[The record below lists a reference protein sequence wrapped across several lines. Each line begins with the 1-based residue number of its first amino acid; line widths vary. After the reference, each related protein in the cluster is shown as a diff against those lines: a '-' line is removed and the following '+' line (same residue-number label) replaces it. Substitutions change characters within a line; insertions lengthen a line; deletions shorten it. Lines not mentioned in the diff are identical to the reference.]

1 MGFKRATPP
10 GPIERRKRN
19 MTDTILH
26 VLCAVVRWRFF
37 LIPVFILVPLLS
49 IASVQQGDRGIWRP
63 LVMIP
68 LGIILGISNVLLGP
82 DLSAV
87 LIHGFGVQA
96 PATVTGTYATGS
108 NYNDRQV
115 MGHNVLI
122 KTADGS
128 TIETS
133 FEDDDF
139 NVYPPAN
146 SVTYPQDGDRFNV
159 SHLKGYPA
167 NFVIISNDDSPWSK
181 SLRCYDLLS
190 VLRQA
195 DNKRQFAPESAP
207 YRKAYEDAEQAAH
220 AAGCATDDN
229 N

>member
-1 MGFKRATPP
+1 
-10 GPIERRKRN
+10 

-49 IASVQQGDRGIWRP
+49 IASVQQGGRGIWRP